1 MAFGSRGN
9 KNGTNDRVMSIDG
22 LLLAG
27 RGLDQHSLKLY
38 NIRCSEC
45 FNMISD
51 RTHVRHCLLYEFQLG
66 HTCGDAFRNLSV
78 VFGPNTPSI
87 FNLIKRWRYVID
99 NDGDYCPDKF
109 EV

>member
-1 MAFGSRGN
+1 
-9 KNGTNDRVMSIDG
+9 MSIGG

-38 NIRCSEC
+38 NIQ
-45 FNMISD
+45 I
-51 RTHVRHCLLYEFQLG
+51 
-66 HTCGDAFRNLSV
+66 
-78 VFGPNTPSI
+78 
-87 FNLIKRWRYVID
+87 IKRWRYVVD